1 MLENSIN
8 QILNRHG
15 ISVTYTKV
23 QSSSYNPD
31 TGTVDST
38 TSTYTLKSYPK
49 QLKASSYY
57 LPNLIGKEVIMFYF
71 NAKALNSVTSLSLK
85 DSITYNSKVY
95 NIDSYSEHVYA
106 GEVLLY
112 RVVAVKG

>member
-23 QSSSYNPD
+23 QTSAYNPD

-38 TSTYTLKSYPK
+38 TINYTLKSYPK
-49 QLKASSYY
+49 QIRANAYNMPS
-57 LPNLIGKEVIMFYF
+57 LIGKEVIMFYF

-112 RVVAVKG
+112 KVVAVKG

>member
-1 MLENSIN
+1 MIEQS
-8 QILNRHG
+8 LNEIIARHG
-15 ISVTYTKV
+15 VSVTYTKV
-23 QSSSYNPD
+23 QTSSYNPD

-38 TSTYTLKSYPK
+38 TSNFTLKSYPK
-49 QLKASSYY
+49 QIRANAYNMPS
-57 LPNLIGKEVIMFYF
+57 LIGKEVIMFYF
-71 NAKALNSVTSLSLK
+71 NAKALKAVTSLSLK

-112 RVVAVKG
+112 NVVAVKG